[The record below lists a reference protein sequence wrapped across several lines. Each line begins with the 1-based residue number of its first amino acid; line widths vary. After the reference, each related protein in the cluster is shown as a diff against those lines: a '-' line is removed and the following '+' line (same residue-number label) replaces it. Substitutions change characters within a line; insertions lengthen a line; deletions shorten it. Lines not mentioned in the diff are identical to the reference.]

1 MVPSGIWYTLFRFPN
16 YNAILVLSA
25 IKQIQDFDIFKGKY
39 KDNLVSCTKSKT
51 RLLRL
56 QQMSIAL
63 SFIMM
68 FLIIPTTTKI
78 FDDKDVFL
86 IPLKASQWIGF
97 LIVIVAALFFSR

>member
-1 MVPSGIWYTLFRFPN
+1 
-16 YNAILVLSA
+16 
-25 IKQIQDFDIFKGKY
+25 
-39 KDNLVSCTKSKT
+39 
-51 RLLRL
+51 
-56 QQMSIAL
+56 MSIAL